1 MTPPGP
7 LEKAMKTP
15 LALKSLFQDYFM
27 DRSIG
32 HIALSL
38 VKGMNGPGLEGK
50 LWVATHPKRFFSPY
64 LEPVLPLRAG
74 NLLFRTRVGTKLAL
88 AWTGK
93 AFLGALR
100 EGDLAYLWPNV
111 PYQVFRAA
119 KDKGALVAAEG
130 INCHQA
136 FAKTILEEEFSRLG
150 LSPSSRITDEDIEDE
165 KRKLALTDFL
175 FAPSP
180 MVAASFAGEGFP
192 KERILQ
198 SSYGWEPSSL
208 AGEGRALEPSR
219 GLDVLFVGRIGVRKG
234 AHFLFEAWEE
244 AGIEGRLILAGR
256 FFDDLGKKYAA
267 LLSRPDVVHLGFTK
281 DVGSVYRSGRVLA
294 FPSLEEGSPLV
305 TYEAMSQGLAM
316 LVSPMAAGGVVRDG
330 KEGLVL
336 PPGDREAWVEALR
349 DLAAHP
355 EKREALGR
363 AARERAREFTWD
375 KVGARRREA
384 LLEAV
389 RTLGPR
395 GKGSP

>member
-1 MTPPGP
+1 M
-7 LEKAMKTP
+7 EKTMKP
-15 LALKSLFQDYFM
+15 SLALKSLFQDYFM

-38 VKGMNGPGLEGK
+38 VKAMNGPGLEGK
-50 LWVATHPKRFFSPY
+50 LWVATHPKDFSSPF

-74 NLLFRTRVGTKLAL
+74 NILFRIGPGTRFAL
-88 AWTGK
+88 ARTRK

-111 PYQVFRAA
+111 PFQVFQAA
-119 KDKGALVAAEG
+119 KEKGAFVAAEG

-136 FAKTILEEEFSRLG
+136 FAREILDEEFSRLG
-150 LSPSSRITDEDIEDE
+150 LPPSSTITDEDIEDE

-180 MVAASFAGEGFP
+180 MVAASFAREGFP
-192 KERILQ
+192 KERIIQ
-198 SSYGWEPSSL
+198 SSYGWEPAAL
-208 AGEGRALEPSR
+208 AGEKRALEPDG
-219 GLDVLFVGRIGVRKG
+219 GLDVLFVGRISVRKG
-234 AHFLFEAWEE
+234 AHYLFEAWAE
-244 AGIEGRLILAGR
+244 AGIQGRLILAGR
-256 FFDDLGKKYAA
+256 FFDGLEKKYAG
-267 LLSRPDVVHLGFTK
+267 LLSRPDVVTLGFTS
-281 DVGSVYRSGRVLA
+281 DVGSVYRSGQVLA

-305 TYEAMSQGLAM
+305 TYEAMSQGLAL

-336 PPGDREAWVEALR
+336 PPGDREAWTAALR

-389 RTLGPR
+389 AALGPR
-395 GKGSP
+395 ERRRP